1 MRKGGLYASEHLH
14 QIPISLVRKRQSDR
28 LICLAYKSKEMK
40 TAIAFFS
47 MFAALEDRFIFV
59 ELSFFNGYINPYD
72 VLPDNT
78 SGTNVQVTI
87 CGDQSELVN
96 R

>member
-1 MRKGGLYASEHLH
+1 
-14 QIPISLVRKRQSDR
+14 
-28 LICLAYKSKEMK
+28 MK

-47 MFAALEDRFIFV
+47 MFAALEDRLIFV
-59 ELSFFNGYINPYD
+59 ELSFFNGDINPYN